1 MKNPRFI
8 YVYLFV
14 PSLLFCAFLGTSC
27 HFFTASLAKNL
38 QRDQTEVL
46 NKASAAELIAF
57 SRRPYAS
64 SVETMNAVMFLLSG
78 KERAELAALALHE
91 KEAVLKLAMDIS
103 FPINTLRMTALDALA
118 ALDGGLDNEET
129 GRIIAKLIDN
139 VNTFDTRAVS
149 AFLTDTEV
157 MRSADPSFLTDAS
170 IALLIQMT
178 ADVYDAV
185 SKDIDFKNDDTEVII
200 NKIFGGKA
208 GFEEKKEALRASITA
223 IKLLS
228 GVPVESSGGI
238 SVRRY
243 IDTSQTEF
251 IGLIP
256 LDRIL
261 AAFGK

>member
-46 NKASAAELIAF
+46 TKASAAELIAF

-129 GRIIAKLIDN
+129 GRIIAKLVDR

-178 ADVYDAV
+178 ADVYDILE
-185 SKDIDFKNDDTEVII
+185 DIDFKNNDTEVII

-228 GVPVESSGGI
+228 GVPVESSDGV
-238 SVRRY
+238 SVQRS
-243 IDTSQTEF
+243 IDASTTEF

-261 AAFGK
+261 TAFGT